1 MTFLKGA
8 VLALVLANIGYFL
21 WSWNI
26 AGQGS
31 TVEPAAAPRIRLA
44 SEAGVVPHEP
54 AGEPQGVEG
63 AAGVARGEPPSTH
76 ATGGGQD
83 DQSAALLSNL
93 KRCVTVGPFRDVGEA
108 VRAATS
114 LRAAGYAPRQRVA
127 EGEVPAGVW
136 VYLPRPADPA
146 ATGQLLERLKKAGI
160 EDALEMS
167 GPAETPV
174 ISLGLFSEPRRA
186 QARVGMAKGLGL
198 APVVADRKR
207 SANVFWVDMDL
218 ESTESMPS
226 AADLPGSSGNRI
238 MRLEV
243 KSCSAP

>member
-54 AGEPQGVEG
+54 VGEPQGVEG
-63 AAGVARGEPPSTH
+63 SAGVARGEPPTL
-76 ATGGGQD
+76 AAGGAPD
-83 DQSAALLSNL
+83 DQSAALLSNV

-136 VYLPRPADPA
+136 VYLPRPAEQLA
-146 ATGQLLERLKKAGI
+146 AEQLLARLKKAGMD
-160 EDALEMS
+160 DALEMP
-167 GPAETPV
+167 GPDEAPV
-174 ISLGLFSEPRRA
+174 ISLGLFGEPRRA
-186 QARVGMAKGLGL
+186 QARVAAAKGLGL
-198 APVVADRKR
+198 SPVVADRKR
-207 SANVFWVDMDL
+207 SANVFWVDVDL
-218 ESTESMPS
+218 KSTDGMLS
-226 AADLPGSSGNRI
+226 AADLPGGVGNRI

-243 KSCSAP
+243 KGCLAP